1 MDSLTAKLRTGQ
13 IKIKKVPL
21 PILQKGCVL
30 VRNHYSLISSGTE
43 SSTVMTARK
52 GFVGKAKERPQQLQ
66 QLIKTTKTQGPLIT
80 YRAVMKKLEGYSP
93 LGYSSAGEIIETAP
107 TVTDLKVGDR
117 VACAGLSASHAE
129 VVCVPRNLCVR
140 SGWCA
145 CTRR

>member
-43 SSTVMTARK
+43 ASTVMTARK

-66 QLIKTTKTQGPLIT
+66 QLMMAQEYLGVNVTGVQPTTEATTGLPASSR
-80 YRAVMKKLEGYSP
+80 RAAIS
-93 LGYSSAGEIIETAP
+93 
-107 TVTDLKVGDR
+107 
-117 VACAGLSASHAE
+117 
-129 VVCVPRNLCVR
+129 
-140 SGWCA
+140 
-145 CTRR
+145 